1 MIGCRAVLQLVPFSD
16 PMKISHF
23 LCALIAGLALGGTG
37 VYLKLTRGTSGNTP
51 PPNEVVSER
60 ESKLKAAQARIA
72 SLEKELTAL
81 NAAKAAAETKPIEIS
96 AVASTGEEPVDVNK
110 LIKDAKPLLKSLT
123 SAFEPQRKEMVEGMI
138 KEQVKRMTELA
149 GLNPQQ
155 AAALQAHLE
164 SLDKANQAKW
174 KGMMEKDINFADL
187 KNMGMNASNTQKA
200 MDEWAAANLTG
211 EQATEYDKKRL
222 TEKSEQITKSA
233 NSQVERMD
241 RDLSLDE
248 TQKDKVFNILVKTD
262 KNFDPSMQLQGVDA
276 TTSIGEGQSKEDAI
290 AAVLNPEQNEKYTA
304 QQQQRKS
311 REGRW
316 KKFLGEGADNSG
328 KQ

>member
-1 MIGCRAVLQLVPFSD
+1 
-16 PMKISHF
+16 MKISRF
-23 LCALIAGLALGGTG
+23 LYALLAGSVLGGTG
-37 VYLKLTRGTSGNTP
+37 VYLKLTNGTSEVANPT
-51 PPNEVVSER
+51 NEVATGS

-81 NAAKAAAETKPIEIS
+81 NSAKAAAEAKPIENS
-96 AVASTGEEPVDVNK
+96 AAASTGDEQVDVNK
-110 LIKDAKPLLKSLT
+110 LLKDAKPLLKSLT
-123 SAFEPQRKEMVEGMI
+123 SAFEPQRKAMVEGMI
-138 KEQVKRMTELA
+138 KDKVKRMTELA
-149 GLNPQQ
+149 GLDPQQ

-174 KGMMEKDINFADL
+174 KGMMEKDINLAEL
-187 KNMGMNASNTQKA
+187 RNMGRDGNNTQKA

-211 EQATEYDKKRL
+211 EQAKDYDKKRL

-241 RDLSLDE
+241 RELDLDE

-262 KNFDPSMQLQGVDA
+262 KNFDPTMQLQGVDA
-276 TTSIGEGQSKEDAI
+276 TTSIGEGQSKDDAI
-290 AAVLNPEQNEKYTA
+290 AAVLSPEQKDKYTS

-316 KKFLGEGADNSG
+316 RKFLGEGADNSG
-328 KQ
+328 KE